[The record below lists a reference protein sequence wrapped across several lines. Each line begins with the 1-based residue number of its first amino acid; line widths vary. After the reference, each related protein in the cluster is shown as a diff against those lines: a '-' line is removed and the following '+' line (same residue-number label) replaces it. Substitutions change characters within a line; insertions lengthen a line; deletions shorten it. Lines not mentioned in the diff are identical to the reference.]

1 MSGRSGYGR
10 SKIVGKII
18 HLPANLNMAGLAPRI
33 GKSGASIR
41 LYYQRV
47 DECCK
52 CEPIKIIKRIFV
64 SGDSI
69 TDANLA
75 NGNALTPDSL
85 PSSSETQAFYAIVY
99 NRKIGWTGAITPTG
113 TNFVPLVLN
122 NVSNSIPSQGVNIVP
137 IALIP
142 PTDWLEIPNSQLW
155 GPPGTAVNINLGNPA
170 TTGGYGTPSAQWV
183 AVNQPTGGGI
193 QSRLFGS
200 GGGSGDMASIITNPA
215 HLGGYAIMFNITQI
229 LNSSYKNQNNG
240 VSGVTVTGAFA
251 NVFREDLAKM
261 TVGGNNIS
269 TTYTPGT
276 PPNGQGAD
284 GNLKTLEGCFGEDFE
299 APIGGFTIADGTGL
313 PKLKNYL
320 TN

>member
-1 MSGRSGYGR
+1 MSCRSGYGR

-69 TDANLA
+69 TDDNLA
-75 NGNALTPDSL
+75 AGDGLRPDSN
-85 PSSSETQAFYAIVY
+85 PNASKSQAFYAIVY
-99 NRKIGWTGAITPTG
+99 NRKIGWTGAVVPSPA
-113 TNFVPLVLN
+113 VPLVLN
-122 NVSNSIPSQGVNIVP
+122 NVSNSTGANVIVP
-137 IALIP
+137 IAVIP
-142 PTDWLEIPNSQLW
+142 PTDWLEIPDSQLW
-155 GPPGTAVNINLGNPA
+155 GPQGTAVNINLGNP
-170 TTGGYGTPSAQWV
+170 TTSGRIYGTPTAQWV
-183 AVNQPTGGGI
+183 PVNQTTGI
-193 QSRLFGS
+193 FTRLFGF
-200 GGGSGDMASIITNPA
+200 GGGNQDMASIITNPA

-229 LNSSYKNQNNG
+229 LNASYKSLNNG
-240 VSGVTVTGAFA
+240 GGSPVSGITVLNSNA
-251 NVFREDLAKM
+251 NFFREDLAIM

-269 TTYTPGT
+269 TTYTPG
-276 PPNGQGAD
+276 PAQPNQGAD

-313 PKLKNYL
+313 PKLENYL